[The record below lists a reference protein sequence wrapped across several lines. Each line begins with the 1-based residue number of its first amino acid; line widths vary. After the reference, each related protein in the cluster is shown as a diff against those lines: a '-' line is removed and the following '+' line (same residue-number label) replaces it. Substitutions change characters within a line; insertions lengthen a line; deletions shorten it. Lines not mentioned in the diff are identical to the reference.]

1 MSREHC
7 LELMLDVLGSTT
19 VGRKFGLSRLDGLED
34 FRAAVPVMD
43 RATHEREVEQ
53 PLGFG
58 ILEPDDPR
66 TAELA
71 QGHVERDAV
80 AAIRRS
86 YLGPESPRRIAMLRG
101 PSGEGAVD
109 RIARDDLDAFA
120 RLSEPVAET
129 LIIDR
134 AGDPEA
140 LLSKLETF
148 DPDVLIVPSALTC
161 GWLETV
167 HRDPL
172 DRRLRSLRLVLAE
185 HDVGKSI
192 RSRIGVRSAG
202 WIGNSGRMALPT
214 RRTPRRA
221 MTLAMGSQII
231 ELLAYTNPEEDGRRV
246 YAERTILPE
255 HAVLGMRYEL
265 VVSSALGFLRL
276 RTGRHVRVVGFEAP
290 SEHADVPRARVIR
303 LPPAPMDV
311 GLEGCTVSGAWLTA
325 SIRQI
330 LHREDP
336 ALVMAE
342 IGPDPRSLPR
352 GVAALQSGTMKLPA
366 AFKETELEWLARTGA
381 HRVER
386 KNPRGLLVRVELQG
400 YVSRELPRQLSSRF
414 DASLRRRSAAY
425 AFLRDKEDLL
435 PPRVIVLPTG
445 TRRNEEDRRIREL
458 LGPVWVP
465 EVRVVN
471 QQER

>member
-1 MSREHC
+1 MSRERS
-7 LELMLDVLGSTT
+7 LELLLSVLGGTR
-19 VGRKFGLSRLDGLED
+19 VGRTFGLSRLDGLED
-34 FRAAVPVMD
+34 FRSAVPVMD
-43 RATHEREVEQ
+43 QETHEREVEQ

-66 TAELA
+66 TGELA
-71 QGHVERDAV
+71 RGHVERDAV
-80 AAIRRS
+80 ARIRRS
-86 YLGPESPRRIAMLRG
+86 FLGPEPPRRIVMLRG

-109 RIARDDLDAFA
+109 RIARDDLEALAALDD
-120 RLSEPVAET
+120 PPAET
-129 LIIDR
+129 HIIDR
-134 AGDPEA
+134 AGDAEA
-140 LLSKLETF
+140 LLTKLEAV
-148 DPDVLIVPSALTC
+148 DPDVIIVPSALTC
-161 GWLETV
+161 GWLEAV
-167 HRDPL
+167 HRVPL

-192 RSRIGVRSAG
+192 RSRVTVRTAG
-202 WIGNSGRMALPT
+202 WIGPSGRMALPT
-214 RRTPRRA
+214 RRAPRRA

-231 ELLAYTNPEEDGRRV
+231 ELLAYTNPEEDGRRQ

-265 VVSSALGFLRL
+265 VVSSALGFLRQ

-290 SEHADVPRARVIR
+290 SEHSDVPRPRVVR

-311 GLEGCTVSGAWLTA
+311 RLEGCTVSGAWLTA
-325 SIRQI
+325 CIRQV

-342 IGPDPRSLPR
+342 TGPDPRSLPR
-352 GVAALQSGTMKLPA
+352 GQAALQSGAMKLPA

-386 KNPRGLLVRVELQG
+386 KNPTGLLVRVELQG
-400 YVSRELPRQLSSRF
+400 FVSRELPRQLSTRI
-414 DASLRRRSAAY
+414 DASLRLRSPAY
-425 AFLRDKEDLL
+425 AHLRDKEELL
-435 PPRVIVLPTG
+435 PPRVIVLATG
-445 TRRNEEDRRIREL
+445 TRRSEEQRRIREL

-465 EVRVVN
+465 EVRAS
-471 QQER
+471 

>member
-1 MSREHC
+1 MSRERS
-7 LELMLDVLGSTT
+7 LELLLSVLGGTR
-19 VGRKFGLSRLDGLED
+19 VGVTFGLARLDGLED

-43 RATHEREVEQ
+43 RETHEREVQQ

-66 TAELA
+66 TAHLA
-71 QGHVERDAV
+71 QGDLERDAV
-80 AAIRRS
+80 ARIRRS
-86 YLGPESPRRIAMLRG
+86 FCGAEAPRRIAMLRG

-120 RLSEPVAET
+120 ALSVPRAET
-129 LIIDR
+129 HVIDR
-134 AGDPEA
+134 AGDPSA
-140 LLSKLETF
+140 LLTKLEVF

-161 GWLETV
+161 GWLEAVRRT
-167 HRDPL
+167 PL
-172 DRRLRSLRLVLAE
+172 DRSLRSLRLVLAE

-192 RSRIGVRSAG
+192 RSRVTVRAAG
-202 WIGNSGRMALPT
+202 WIGPSGRMALPT
-214 RRTPRRA
+214 LRPPRRA

-265 VVSSALGFLRL
+265 VVSSALGFLRQ

-290 SEHADVPRARVIR
+290 SEHADVPRPRVVR

-311 GLEGCTVSGAWLTA
+311 KLEGCTVSGAWLTA
-325 SIRQI
+325 CIRQV

-342 IGPDPRSLPR
+342 IGPDPRSVSR
-352 GVAALQSGTMKLPA
+352 GHAASFSGTMKLPA
-366 AFKETELEWLARTGA
+366 AFKETELAWLARTGA

-386 KNPRGLLVRVELQG
+386 NNPRGLLVRVELQG
-400 YVSRELPRQLSSRF
+400 FVSRVLPRQLSTRI
-414 DASLRRRSAAY
+414 DASLRRRSPAY
-425 AFLRDKEDLL
+425 AFLRDKGDIL

-445 TRRNEEDRRIREL
+445 TRRSEEQRRIREL

-465 EVRVVN
+465 DCRV
-471 QQER
+471 Q

>member
-1 MSREHC
+1 MSRERS
-7 LELMLDVLGSTT
+7 LELLVDVLGGTR
-19 VGRKFGLSRLDGLED
+19 VGRAFGLAGLDGIED

-43 RATHEREVEQ
+43 RETHERDVEQ

-58 ILEPDDPR
+58 ILEPEDPR
-66 TAELA
+66 TMQLS
-71 QGHVERDAV
+71 QGGVEREAV
-80 AAIRRS
+80 AHIRRS
-86 YLGPESPRRIAMLRG
+86 FLGAEPPRRIAMLRG

-109 RIARDDLDAFA
+109 RIARDDLDALAGF
-120 RLSEPVAET
+120 SEPPAET
-129 LIIDR
+129 HVIDR

-140 LLSKLETF
+140 LLTKLEAF
-148 DPDVLIVPSALTC
+148 DPDVMIVPSALTC
-161 GWLETV
+161 GWLEAV
-167 HRDPL
+167 HRVPL

-192 RSRIGVRSAG
+192 RSRVTVRTAG
-202 WIGNSGRMALPT
+202 WIGPSGRMALPT
-214 RRTPRRA
+214 RRAPRRA

-231 ELLAYTNPEEDGRRV
+231 ELLAYSNPEEDGRRV

-265 VVSSALGFLRL
+265 VVSSALGFLRQ

-290 SEHADVPRARVIR
+290 SEHADVPRPRVIR

-311 GLEGCTVSGAWLTA
+311 KLEGCTVSGAWLTA
-325 SIRQI
+325 CIRQV

-352 GVAALQSGTMKLPA
+352 GQAALHSGVMKLPA

-400 YVSRELPRQLSSRF
+400 FVNRDLPKNLSTRI
-414 DASLRRRSAAY
+414 DASLRRRSPAY
-425 AFLRDKEDLL
+425 AHLRDKDELL
-435 PPRVIVLPTG
+435 PPRVMVLPTG
-445 TRRNEEDRRIREL
+445 TRRTEEQRRIREL
-458 LGPVWVP
+458 LGNVWVP
-465 EVRVVN
+465 EVRVV
-471 QQER
+471 ER